1 MKGYY
6 VPRRW
11 GWDCHG
17 LPIEN
22 IIEKKL
28 KISGKK
34 EIEKI
39 GIDTFNAACSEAVL
53 TYAKEWGKMVE
64 RLGRWVDFKHSY
76 KTMDPTYIESVFWAL
91 KEIWQKGLLY
101 EGKKVL
107 LYCPRCETPVSNFEV
122 AMDNSYQDIK
132 EQTLTIKFKLKKN
145 DKFPESTYLLAWTTT
160 PWTLPANVA
169 LAVGEKIEYAL
180 IKKDSGHYI
189 VAKERIKKYFKKAK
203 IKKSFSGKELVDLKY
218 EPLYESIKNNDKAYS
233 ILPADFVST
242 EEGTGI
248 VHMAC
253 AYGED
258 DYNLGL
264 KFDLPVISLLD
275 EKGHFNELSPKL
287 LQGMYFK
294 KADKII
300 ISDLV
305 KRKLIFKKQTLPHS
319 YPFCWRCGT
328 QLYYNA
334 IPSWFINIQKIKKY
348 LLATNE
354 SINWYPDHLKHGRFG
369 KGIESAPDWNI
380 SRNRFWATP

>member
-1 MKGYY
+1 MTEKEILKFWKKKKIFEKSLDQNKDKKLFSFFDGPPFATGLPHYGRILASTIKDLVGRYQTMKGYY

-122 AMDNSYQDIK
+122 AMDNSYQ
-132 EQTLTIKFKLKKN
+132 
-145 DKFPESTYLLAWTTT
+145 
-160 PWTLPANVA
+160 
-169 LAVGEKIEYAL
+169 
-180 IKKDSGHYI
+180 
-189 VAKERIKKYFKKAK
+189 
-203 IKKSFSGKELVDLKY
+203 
-218 EPLYESIKNNDKAYS
+218 
-233 ILPADFVST
+233 
-242 EEGTGI
+242 
-248 VHMAC
+248 
-253 AYGED
+253 
-258 DYNLGL
+258 
-264 KFDLPVISLLD
+264 
-275 EKGHFNELSPKL
+275 
-287 LQGMYFK
+287 
-294 KADKII
+294 
-300 ISDLV
+300 
-305 KRKLIFKKQTLPHS
+305 
-319 YPFCWRCGT
+319 
-328 QLYYNA
+328 
-334 IPSWFINIQKIKKY
+334 
-348 LLATNE
+348 
-354 SINWYPDHLKHGRFG
+354 
-369 KGIESAPDWNI
+369 
-380 SRNRFWATP
+380 

>member
-107 LYCPRCETPVSNFEV
+107 LYCPRCETPISNFEV
-122 AMDNSYQDIK
+122 AMDNSYEEVTEEAVIV
-132 EQTLTIKFKLKKN
+132 KFLIHLISN
-145 DKFPESTYLLAWTTT
+145 SPNQIPNNAPVYMLAWTTT
-160 PWTLPANVA
+160 PWTLPGNVA
-169 LAVGEKIEYAL
+169 LAVGEEIDYVMVRTP
-180 IKKDSGHYI
+180 S
-189 VAKERIKKYFKKAK
+189 
-203 IKKSFSGKELVDLKY
+203 
-218 EPLYESIKNNDKAYS
+218 
-233 ILPADFVST
+233 PAPTTVGAPSPARG
-242 EEGTGI
+242 EG
-248 VHMAC
+248 
-253 AYGED
+253 D
-258 DYNLGL
+258 
-264 KFDLPVISLLD
+264 
-275 EKGHFNELSPKL
+275 
-287 LQGMYFK
+287 
-294 KADKII
+294 
-300 ISDLV
+300 
-305 KRKLIFKKQTLPHS
+305 
-319 YPFCWRCGT
+319 
-328 QLYYNA
+328 
-334 IPSWFINIQKIKKY
+334 
-348 LLATNE
+348 
-354 SINWYPDHLKHGRFG
+354 
-369 KGIESAPDWNI
+369 
-380 SRNRFWATP
+380 